1 MGLKELKSKHDLVQG
16 TDPVGKMEGQIGPKF
31 QRHITEASN
40 VHTDSLKDLPIT
52 SKYQDINGVP
62 DTKYNRDILNT
73 SPISDAPFKGPFVIE
88 TGGPDHM
95 VSLLN
100 KSVASSDSEL
110 TYDPSPNQSQYQD
123 IDGNPGPPFDKG
135 APSQVHGD
143 PNQKSPKELVES
155 YYSSVHNTSYGPVP
169 TNPKHYQDL
178 NGENGTQ
185 FDVGEGNPSQV
196 HADPSQGATPT
207 QLVKAYNSPQGWTQG
222 IAPGAFPPSVPIGPV
237 PTKPTH
243 YADLNGQNGVQF
255 DVGEGNPSQ
264 VHGETGDPKP
274 TELVKAYNSPQG
286 WKQGIAPGA
295 FPPSVPIG
303 PVPIKENTFADLNGI
318 DGPTF
323 DRGENSP
330 IHDKISITGKP
341 SKGGKYRS
349 SVNIDASYAA
359 GQPGATWPN
368 VNKSELDINNNTI
381 INEATFDKGRE
392 SSLLKDLMTQE
403 YTGNWPNHNSF
414 NSIFGGIKTANY
426 SQGQPGSVW
435 PKLNPS
441 PITQPGLGL
450 FADRP
455 NANASSSPTGYK
467 HPEFGFT
474 Y

>member
-1 MGLKELKSKHDLVQG
+1 MGLKELKSLYDLVPG
-16 TDPVGKMEGQIGPKF
+16 TDPVGKMDSQLGPKF
-31 QRHITEASN
+31 QKEIVEASQIHEESIFKVPGPPSN
-40 VHTDSLKDLPIT
+40 SP
-52 SKYQDINGVP
+52 YQDLNGEP
-62 DTKYNRDILNT
+62 DPNYNRDALNT
-73 SPISDAPFKGPFVIE
+73 NPISDSPFKGPFVLE
-88 TGGPDHM
+88 NGGPDHM
-95 VSLLN
+95 VTLLN
-100 KSVASSDSEL
+100 QAVTSNNHPNSL
-110 TYDPSPNQSQYQD
+110 TYEPSPNKSQYQD
-123 IDGNPGPPFDKG
+123 MDGNPGPPFDKG

-207 QLVKAYNSPQGWTQG
+207 Q
-222 IAPGAFPPSVPIGPV
+222 
-237 PTKPTH
+237 
-243 YADLNGQNGVQF
+243 
-255 DVGEGNPSQ
+255 
-264 VHGETGDPKP
+264 
-274 TELVKAYNSPQG
+274 LVKAYNSPQG